1 MLNFKNKLIL
11 APMAE
16 ITQLPFRLLCKKFGA
31 DIVIT
36 EMISAN
42 ALARKNKRTLELI
55 KTTKKEKPVGLQL
68 FGANTQ
74 NILKSIR
81 LVKDSFDFVDINFGC
96 PALKIVKQGA
106 GSYLLQRPKKIN
118 EILSKAIKLDI
129 PITIK
134 IRSGFKELNYL
145 EIGKIAEDNNI
156 SAITLH
162 ARTQIQGYTGKA
174 NWDHIKELKEN
185 VSIPVI
191 GNGDIFSL
199 QDYNDI
205 KKYTKCDSV
214 MIGRAAIG
222 NPFIFRELK
231 KGYKPTKEEKLKAYL
246 DIYDDLDYI
255 HCKQQLIY
263 FTKGIKNIK
272 QLRQKLNKIKTK
284 EEIKKIINEV

>member
-174 NWDHIKELKEN
+174 NWDHIKELK
-185 VSIPVI
+185 
-191 GNGDIFSL
+191 
-199 QDYNDI
+199 
-205 KKYTKCDSV
+205 
-214 MIGRAAIG
+214 
-222 NPFIFRELK
+222 
-231 KGYKPTKEEKLKAYL
+231 LKAYL

-263 FTKGIKNIK
+263 FSKGIKNIK